1 MAAKKHT
8 TQKKTRNRISSSSKR
23 SDWAAWMNGAEPEWL
38 HSRQAKGLAQVFDGY
53 FPAWLIESEPWR
65 PISGARFKHF
75 RTFQLGLSVEQC
87 ACYLRIH
94 RSTISR
100 WESDAAEVTYSAFE
114 ALRLLA
120 LTASQSISHK
130 AWDGWFINRQTGE
143 LVCPD
148 YGRLAVKPEEIKT
161 LPLLYSQLSG
171 FRDELAKQSNRVA
184 ELEAENIM
192 LRNTTNSRQVAE
204 ELEAMRER
212 ITGLLSTFHTAKII
226 EFNQPAEELRRIS

>member
-8 TQKKTRNRISSSSKR
+8 TRKKTRNRIPTSSKR
-23 SDWAAWMNGAEPEWL
+23 SDWAACMNGAEPEWL

-53 FPAWLIESEPWR
+53 FPAWLIESAPWR
-65 PISGARFKHF
+65 SVDGARFKHF
-75 RTFQLGLSVEQC
+75 RTVQLGLTVEQC
-87 ACYLRIH
+87 AAYLRIH

-120 LTASQSISHK
+120 QVASQCISHK
-130 AWDGWFINRQTGE
+130 AWEGWFINRQTGE

-148 YGRLAVKPEEIKT
+148 HGRLAVKPEEIKT
-161 LPLLYSQLSG
+161 LPLLYNQLSI
-171 FRDELAKQSNRVA
+171 FRDAVEKQDERIA
-184 ELEAENIM
+184 ELEAENIT
-192 LRNTTNSRQVAE
+192 LRNSSNSRLVAA

-212 ITGLLSTFHTAKII
+212 ITGLLGTFHTAEII
-226 EFNQPAEELRRIS
+226 EFNQPAEELRRVS